1 MSGRLL
7 IIGGGGREHALAWKL
22 SQSPDVRQV
31 LMTSLNHA
39 TAQIAALAP
48 TDENELVGFCQSLDV
63 ALVVVGPEAP
73 LAAGIAD
80 NLRAKGIPVLGPSK
94 AAAEIE
100 SSKIF
105 AKQLM
110 RAQNIPTADF
120 AVCESLEDAR
130 EWMSKHPPP
139 HIVKADGLAAG
150 KGVLICETQEEAE
163 KGVIE
168 MLNGQFGDAS
178 RRLLIERPLY
188 GREMSF
194 IVLADGKNALP
205 LATSQDY
212 KRLEDGDKGLNT
224 GGMGAISPAP
234 GDNSDLQARIM
245 EKVITPALRG
255 MTELEA
261 PFSGFL
267 YAGLMIDD
275 NDEISVLEF
284 NCRLGDPETQ
294 AILPRLQDDLYPVL
308 MAAVN
313 GELSKQP
320 PLSWSSQHATAVV
333 LAAAGYPQ
341 KPRSGDVIHL
351 PADDDSLIFHAG
363 TETDED
369 GVARTAGGRVL
380 SVVELGDT
388 PDESRNRAQE
398 AARKVEFEGVQY
410 RRDIGK

>member
-22 SQSPDVRQV
+22 SQSPHVRQV

-39 TAQIAALAP
+39 TAQIASLAP
-48 TDENELVGFCQSLDV
+48 GGDELIGFCEKERISLV
-63 ALVVVGPEAP
+63 IVGPEAP
-73 LAAGIAD
+73 LAAGVAD
-80 NLRAKGIPVLGPSK
+80 NLRARDILVFGPSQE
-94 AAAEIE
+94 AAKIE
-100 SSKIF
+100 SSKIL

-110 RAQNIPTADF
+110 RAGRIPTADF
-120 AVCESLEDAR
+120 AVCESLKTAR
-130 EWMSKHPPP
+130 EWMAKHPPP
-139 HIVKADGLAAG
+139 HVVKADGLAAG

-163 KGVIE
+163 ECVSE
-168 MLNGQFGDAS
+168 MLDGQFGDAS
-178 RRLLIERPLY
+178 RSLLIERYLY

-194 IVLADGKNALP
+194 IVLADGQDALQ

-212 KRLEDGDKGLNT
+212 KRLKDDDKGPTT

-234 GDNSDLQARIM
+234 GDNPGLQAKIM
-245 EKVITPALRG
+245 ETVIYPALRG
-255 MTELEA
+255 MAWMKT
-261 PFSGFL
+261 PFCGFL
-267 YAGLMIDD
+267 YAGLMVGD

-294 AILPRLQDDLYPVL
+294 AILPRLKDDLYPAL
-308 MAAVN
+308 KAAAR
-313 GELSKQP
+313 GDLFGHL
-320 PLSWSSQHATAVV
+320 PLTWDSQHSTAVV

-351 PADDDSLIFHAG
+351 PTDETLIFHAG
-363 TETDED
+363 TETDKD
-369 GVARTAGGRVL
+369 GVARTVGGRVL
-380 SVVELGDT
+380 SVVGLGDT
-388 PDESRNRAQE
+388 PDESRNRAQD